1 MKRIITDKLE
11 ESIEEQVA
19 RMLSMTVAERL
30 EWSCAMMDLAKASGI
45 DQTIFDD
52 KEYIVLR
59 KNK

>member
-1 MKRIITDKLE
+1 MKRIITDKFE

-19 RMLSMTVAERL
+19 RMLSISVAERL
-30 EWSCAMMDLAKASGI
+30 EWSCAMMDLAKSSGV

-59 KNK
+59 KKK